1 MQYCLK
7 LTNSQF
13 GTGHK
18 EVKTRLNHVDMKR
31 FKNGTITLLE
41 TVFEQCIFLILQYW
55 NVAIKNSLL
64 QEVTHLISD
73 LHISNPEVIAEPHKQ
88 PTYGKQK
95 ETHELIFSWSSW
107 LVVLL
112 VGA

>member
-41 TVFEQCIFLILQYW
+41 TVFEQCIFLILQY
-55 NVAIKNSLL
+55 
-64 QEVTHLISD
+64 
-73 LHISNPEVIAEPHKQ
+73 
-88 PTYGKQK
+88 
-95 ETHELIFSWSSW
+95 
-107 LVVLL
+107 
-112 VGA
+112 